1 MTYLILRFSC
11 FNEKSLNTGVLCAF
25 NNLPAPNISTV
36 SIFCI
41 DKKIILKSIVTF
53 NSGALLGQKIKKIAT
68 RVGDEQSLQEGKIF
82 DLPLN

>member
-1 MTYLILRFSC
+1 M
-11 FNEKSLNTGVLCAF
+11 
-25 NNLPAPNISTV
+25 